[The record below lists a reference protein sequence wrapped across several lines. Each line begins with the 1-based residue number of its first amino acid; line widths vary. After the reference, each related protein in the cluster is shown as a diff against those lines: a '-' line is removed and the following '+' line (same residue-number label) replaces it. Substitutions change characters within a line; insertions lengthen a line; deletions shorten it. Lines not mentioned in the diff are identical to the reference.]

1 MSIIKKIIELFKDEP
16 KEDITLSL
24 PLNDHPLYRT
34 IDTYRKFKLT
44 CLNISNPTKRKMAIY
59 YLDKLYA
66 NLTVFLK
73 ELAVESNIDKY
84 ITNLNLISDG
94 MINAM
99 KLTENQCLSNGVP
112 HIFLDRMREF
122 NYKYFDLI
130 MNTLSDIH
138 QSAYYPNNRFVMT
151 SVLDMMLLYIRLMMS
166 NTEVTINNMNGE
178 LQAALKGTVF
188 DS

>member
-1 MSIIKKIIELFKDEP
+1 MNVIKKIIKLFNNE
-16 KEDITLSL
+16 ESEQIVQL
-24 PLNDHPLYRT
+24 PLSDHPLYRT
-34 IDTYRKFKLT
+34 IDTYRKFKIT
-44 CLNISNPTKRKMAIY
+44 CLDIINPAKKKMAEC
-59 YLDKLYA
+59 YLDIMYS
-66 NLTVFLK
+66 NLLCFLND
-73 ELAVESNIDKY
+73 LAIEDNIDKY
-84 ITNLNLISDG
+84 ISNLNLISDG
-94 MINAM
+94 IINAM
-99 KLTENQCLSNGVP
+99 RVTEEQCLSKGIP
-112 HIFLDRMREF
+112 HIFLDKMKEF

-138 QSAYYPNNRFVMT
+138 QSSYYPTNRYIMT